1 VLEIDGLRVAYGH
14 VRAVDGVSLS
24 VGAGQIVALIGANG
38 AGKSTTLAALS
49 GLVRPSAGR
58 IVFEGRDITKL
69 AAHDIV
75 GRGIIHVPEGRAI
88 LSQMTIEENLELGAY
103 RRRDRDAVRAD
114 IADFLQRFPVLG
126 QRRGALAGSLSGGE
140 QQMLAIARGL
150 MARPRLLLLDEPSMG
165 LAPQMVARIF
175 AIIREIHAQ
184 GTTIL
189 LVEQNARQALAIA
202 DRGYVME
209 SGRIVLTGTG
219 AELSRSS
226 AIIDAYLGGV
236 TRGEIHTRL

>member
-1 VLEIDGLRVAYGH
+1 MLEIEGLHVAYGH
-14 VRAVDGVSLS
+14 VRAVDGISLS
-24 VGAGQIVALIGANG
+24 VGGGQIVALIGANG

-49 GLVRPSAGR
+49 GLVRPAAGR
-58 IVFEGRDITKL
+58 IVFEGEEITRL

-103 RRRDRDAVRAD
+103 RRRDRDAIRTD
-114 IADFLQRFPVLG
+114 IAGFLERFPVLG
-126 QRRGALAGSLSGGE
+126 QRRDSLAGSLSGGE

-150 MARPRLLLLDEPSMG
+150 MGRPRLLLLDEPSMG

-175 AIIREIHAQ
+175 SIIRDIHAQ

-219 AELSRSS
+219 PELSRSS

-236 TRGEIHTRL
+236 TGT